1 MAGGEA
7 LAGQLPVAATSVGP
21 WWGTDRVRHE
31 QTDIDVIAA
40 DRRDRTAIIGECTY
54 RNSLDET
61 RTVEALLDK
70 RRLLAEYDVRRV
82 ALFAKNPAAQA
93 AREKYADEALF
104 FSLDDLYGRK

>member
-1 MAGGEA
+1 M
-7 LAGQLPVAATSVGP
+7 AATSVGP

-31 QTDIDVIAA
+31 LTDFDVVAA

-61 RTVEALLDK
+61 RTVEMLLDK
-70 RRLLAEYDVRRV
+70 RRLLAGYDVQRV
-82 ALFAKNPAAQA
+82 ALFSKKPASQA
-93 AREKYADEALF
+93 MQGGYADEALF